1 MQAGLLRDIIT
12 FSGSERKRDELGGTS
27 EAWMPVFEKR
37 AYVRFK
43 SGSRKETNSE
53 VLTTSVITIT
63 IRYCRDVTEK
73 MRITYEGAKYRIIS
87 INRDRLQQ
95 STVIE
100 AEAINE

>member
-12 FSGSERKRDELGGTS
+12 FSGSERKRDALGGTS
-27 EAWMPVFEKR
+27 EVWTPVFEKR

-43 SGSRKETNSE
+43 SGARKEVNSE
-53 VLTTSVITIT
+53 VLNTSVITIT
-63 IRYCRDVTEK
+63 VRYCRDVSEK

-87 INRDRLQQ
+87 INRGRLQQ

>member
-12 FSGSERKRDELGGTS
+12 FSGSERKRDKLGGTS
-27 EAWMPVFEKR
+27 EVWTPVFNKR
-37 AYVRFK
+37 ARVQFK
-43 SGSRKETNSE
+43 SGARKEVNSE
-53 VLTTSVITIT
+53 VLNTSVITIT

-73 MRITYEGAKYRIIS
+73 MRITYECTRYRIIS

>member
-12 FSGSERKRDELGGTS
+12 FSESERKRDSYGGTTES
-27 EAWMPVFEKR
+27 WTPVFDKR

-43 SGSRKETNSE
+43 SGTRKEVNSE
-53 VLTTSVITIT
+53 VLNTSVITIT
-63 IRYCRDVTEK
+63 IRYCKNVTEK
-73 MRITYEGAKYRIIS
+73 MRITYEGMKYRILS
-87 INRDRLQQ
+87 INRDRIQQ